1 MKKYI
6 AIILT
11 ALLFIGCDDFLDIH
25 PTGKVIA
32 ETGEEYRA
40 LLTDVYSNIP
50 EDRGLTTLRS
60 DEVAANYN
68 DLTGLDYD
76 SYYDIWSWTD
86 YNRNPSSLY
95 FGWRRYYHSCYIAN
109 YVIEHKNEITN
120 AKQHEIDQLVGESYM
135 MRAYMHFLLVNLY
148 APAYTNCDPATTRG
162 VPLQLTADVNAVLQC
177 SSVEQVYKS
186 VLQDIDSA
194 AVYMNVEK
202 WDEGY
207 NYRFSTVTAHALRAR
222 VALYMGD
229 WELAF
234 NEAKE
239 VIEVYP
245 ELEDLNVKNSLLP
258 TNYKSVESI
267 MALEQVITS
276 NLMSLGH
283 VNPELLDLYRS
294 GDSRKKLYFSAK
306 TLTKW
311 VYRTRNT
318 SEERCTFRAGE
329 FYLIAAEA
337 ANELGSNEDALT
349 YIKTL
354 MQKRYTEK
362 VYDGYALA
370 LDTLGQEA
378 LREEIAVERQ
388 RELAYQG
395 HRWFDLRRTTQPKL
409 IKVFEK
415 ADTISPDTLML
426 LQGDERYTLR
436 FPSEALEANPG
447 LENWK

>member
-6 AIILT
+6 LIIFT
-11 ALLFIGCDDFLDIH
+11 ALLFVGCDEFLDIR

-40 LLTDVYSNIP
+40 LLTDVYSKIP

-60 DEVAANYN
+60 DETAADNN
-68 DLTGLDYD
+68 SMTGLDYD
-76 SYYDIWSWTD
+76 SYFDIWKWTD

-120 AKQHEIDQLVGESYM
+120 ATQNDINQMVGESYM
-135 MRAYMHFLLVNLY
+135 IRAYMHFLLVNFY
-148 APAYTNCDPATTRG
+148 APAYTHCEPATTRG
-162 VPLQLTADVNAVLQC
+162 IPLQLEADVNAVLDC
-177 SSVEQVYKS
+177 SSVEQVYKQ

-202 WDEGY
+202 WDEGL
-207 NYRFSTVTAHALRAR
+207 NYRFATVTANALRAR
-222 VALYMGD
+222 VALYMGN
-229 WELAF
+229 WQLAF
-234 NEAKE
+234 DEAKE
-239 VIEVYP
+239 VIKAYP
-245 ELEDLNVKNSLLP
+245 ELEDLNAKKSLLP

-276 NLMSLGH
+276 NLMSVGH
-283 VNPELLDLYRS
+283 ISPELLVLYRS
-294 GDSRKKLYFSAK
+294 GDSRKSKYFSAK
-306 TLTKW
+306 NLTKY
-311 VYRTRNT
+311 VLKTRNV

-337 ANELGSNEDALT
+337 ANELGNKEDALS

-354 MQKRYTEK
+354 MQKRYSTAKYPE
-362 VYDGYALA
+362 YSLA
-370 LDTLGQEA
+370 LDGLDQEA
-378 LREEIAVERQ
+378 LRDSIANERR
-388 RELAYQG
+388 REMAFQG
-395 HRWFDLRRTTQPKL
+395 HRWFDLRRTTQPELKKSYDGEEF
-409 IKVFEK
+409 I
-415 ADTISPDTLML
+415 L

-436 FPSEALEANPG
+436 FPSDAVAANPG
-447 LENWK
+447 IENWK